1 MRAAACAALHQA
13 LLALRHGLGSA
24 EAADHPG
31 SDGGDV
37 AVVAL
42 FLPTLRK
49 APLPLGQARGV
60 GILERAH
67 CYNFG
72 CRPIAGSFNGRTADS
87 GSAYRGSSPCP
98 ATTSF
103 MDWNAPR
110 INSLIERALIED
122 HVLGDTTTQ
131 YTVDARQVSQAE
143 IIAKQACVLS
153 GLGAIPRVFDIY
165 TSLRLK
171 AGRSEPLPPVV
182 VTSRAEIFDG
192 VRLQPGQTIAVLR
205 GPAWPLL
212 SCERVTLNLL
222 QRLSG
227 IATLTRQFVEAVKDL
242 PVRILDTRKT
252 APGMRVLDKYA
263 VTCGGGHNHRSD
275 LSDAILIKNNHIRL
289 AGGLATALQRARD
302 RRRPGQSIEVEVR
315 SAAELDAALAGG
327 AERVLLDNMTPEQVT
342 AAVATVAGRAQIEV
356 SGGVRLATVRA
367 YAAAKPNFISVGA
380 LTHSAPAV
388 DLSMR
393 IIPVGVAAVS

>member
-1 MRAAACAALHQA
+1 
-13 LLALRHGLGSA
+13 
-24 EAADHPG
+24 
-31 SDGGDV
+31 
-37 AVVAL
+37 
-42 FLPTLRK
+42 
-49 APLPLGQARGV
+49 
-60 GILERAH
+60 
-67 CYNFG
+67 
-72 CRPIAGSFNGRTADS
+72 
-87 GSAYRGSSPCP
+87 
-98 ATTSF
+98 